1 MGEDEFYDAVEN
13 ALDKLEEE
21 QEYRDKLK
29 LMSNAMSHQPET
41 ISEATQHQLWSTINT
56 VNEFFDFVAIRILGG
71 YRGLTV
77 SLLFLNRI
85 DVFFAS

>member
-56 VNEFFDFVAIRILGG
+56 VNEFFDFVALRIFGG

-85 DVFFAS
+85 DAFLVS

>member
-56 VNEFFDFVAIRILGG
+56 VKGGFDSFLFSNRLGSPP
-71 YRGLTV
+71 TPHPV
-77 SLLFLNRI
+77 
-85 DVFFAS
+85 

>member
-56 VNEFFDFVAIRILGG
+56 VRSRLGFTPLYCFVFQPAFGCNILCG
-71 YRGLTV
+71 
-77 SLLFLNRI
+77 F
-85 DVFFAS
+85 

>member
-56 VNEFFDFVAIRILGG
+56 VWHILKVSMIVPLKT
-71 YRGLTV
+71 RGLWIIKGD
-77 SLLFLNRI
+77 SRI
-85 DVFFAS
+85 G